1 MVTLFEEEQAPAP
14 AQPLCASLRSRN
26 AWWTSGKSQ
35 EQFYVRI
42 FRKMSRLRPRQ
53 PFCASLRNRN
63 AHGHVARAISYENSQ
78 AQCRRQRSKK
88 SRAAD
93 FLRDSVQSK
102 CTWRCHKSQFFIRE
116 FAGKKSRPET
126 GKNRFCA
133 SLHSRNAHGHVRI
146 LCENSQV
153 NCRRPRSRMA
163 HVADFVRACTVE
175 MHTRA
180 HKRHKRLAQI
190 PLDMQTVR
198 RATLCENFQVKCRR
212 PISSKPRGADFARA
226 CAVEMHMDIAQEPV
240 YARIYRKEAG
250 SQMEHPDQAPVFTP
264 TVTTPQCGHNVWG
277 TYCNIQNEK
286 HANKKRNAIQTAPVH
301 VAGIVW
307 VNCLL
312 FFTKVVP
319 DSASLKHSVEFYVVV
334 CCC

>member
-1 MVTLFEEEQAPAP
+1 M
-14 AQPLCASLRSRN
+14 
-26 AWWTSGKSQ
+26 SQ
-35 EQFYVRI
+35 EPFYTKILKYNAADNDQRN
-42 FRKMSRLRPRQ
+42 LARQ
-53 PFCASLRNRN
+53 TFCASLCSQN
-63 AHGHVARAISYENSQ
+63 AHGDVTRASFYTRIG
-78 AQCRRQRSKK
+78 
-88 SRAAD
+88 
-93 FLRDSVQSK
+93 
-102 CTWRCHKSQFFIRE
+102 RE
-116 FAGKKSRPET
+116 RSRPET
-126 GKNRFCA
+126 GKTVFA

-180 HKRHKRLAQI
+180 HKRLAQI

-198 RATLCENFQVKCRR
+198 RATLCENFQVQCRR
-212 PISSKPRGADFARA
+212 PISSKPHGADFARA

-277 TYCNIQNEK
+277 TYCNIQNE
-286 HANKKRNAIQTAPVH
+286 NTP
-301 VAGIVW
+301 
-307 VNCLL
+307 
-312 FFTKVVP
+312 TKNEMP
-319 DSASLKHSVEFYVVV
+319 SKPLQRMLPELSG
-334 CCC
+334 

>member
-1 MVTLFEEEQAPAP
+1 MPQTKIKEISRGRLFARV
-14 AQPLCASLRSRN
+14 CAV
-26 AWWTSGKSQ
+26 KMHMEMSQ
-35 EQFYVRI
+35 EPV
-42 FRKMSRLRPRQ
+42 
-53 PFCASLRNRN
+53 
-63 AHGHVARAISYENSQ
+63 
-78 AQCRRQRSKK
+78 
-88 SRAAD
+88 
-93 FLRDSVQSK
+93 
-102 CTWRCHKSQFFIRE
+102 FIRE
-116 FAGKKSRPET
+116 FAGKRSRPET
-126 GKNRFCA
+126 GKTVFA

-180 HKRHKRLAQI
+180 RKRLAQI

-277 TYCNIQNEK
+277 TYCITYKTKTRQQKTKCHPNRSS
-286 HANKKRNAIQTAPVH
+286 ACCR
-301 VAGIVW
+301 
-307 VNCLL
+307 NCLGKL
-312 FFTKVVP
+312 FVFFTTIVL
-319 DSASLKHSVEFYVVV
+319 DSASLNILWNFMLLLIPGSCVELSWTCFDLSLKLFGF
-334 CCC
+334 C

>member
-1 MVTLFEEEQAPAP
+1 ML
-14 AQPLCASLRSRN
+14 S
-26 AWWTSGKSQ
+26 
-35 EQFYVRI
+35 
-42 FRKMSRLRPRQ
+42 
-53 PFCASLRNRN
+53 
-63 AHGHVARAISYENSQ
+63 HGHHTRASFCENLQ
-78 AQCRRQRSKK
+78 EK
-88 SRAAD
+88 SRKPYGAPSGHTVWGRTGPSTGTAVVCKPAKSKCMVDIWQKPRAVLCKNFQENVTPKTAATV
-93 FLRDSVQSK
+93 LRKPAQSK
-102 CTWRCHKSQFFIRE
+102 CTWTCRKSHFIRKFSSTMPQTKIKEISRGRLFARVCAVKMRMEMLQEPVFIRE
-116 FAGKKSRPET
+116 FAGKRSHPET
-126 GKNRFCA
+126 GKTVFA

-180 HKRHKRLAQI
+180 HKRLAQI

-250 SQMEHPDQAPVFTP
+250 S
-264 TVTTPQCGHNVWG
+264 
-277 TYCNIQNEK
+277 
-286 HANKKRNAIQTAPVH
+286 
-301 VAGIVW
+301 
-307 VNCLL
+307 
-312 FFTKVVP
+312 
-319 DSASLKHSVEFYVVV
+319 
-334 CCC
+334 